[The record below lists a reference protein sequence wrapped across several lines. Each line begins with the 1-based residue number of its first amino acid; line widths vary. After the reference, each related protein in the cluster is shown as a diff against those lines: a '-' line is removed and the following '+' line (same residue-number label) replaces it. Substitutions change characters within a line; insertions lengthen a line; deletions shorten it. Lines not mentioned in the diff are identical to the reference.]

1 MKKKITALCILFA
14 AVFVIH
20 GVTGPLLMFRAIWT
34 GSADPF
40 VLTMQYYF
48 VTVAMAAL
56 FYLPLAIWIRHL
68 AKQAQMEGLKVI
80 SLVAVII
87 LTTFVTANAIA
98 IPVMLAL
105 T

>member
-20 GVTGPLLMFRAIWT
+20 GVSGPLLTIYSTWT